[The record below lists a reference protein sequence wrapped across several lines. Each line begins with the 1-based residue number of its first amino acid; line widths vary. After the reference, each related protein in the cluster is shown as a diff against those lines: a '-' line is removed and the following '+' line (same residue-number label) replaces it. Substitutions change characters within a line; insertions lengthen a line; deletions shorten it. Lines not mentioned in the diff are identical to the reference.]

1 MTDMNQFSL
10 LFKAICED
18 ASIRHQLLN
27 QPDEI
32 LKQYSLA
39 LPANIELK
47 SVEDCMHAP
56 NCIHVTVKEAGSL
69 CVRADNAAE
78 C

>member
-1 MTDMNQFSL
+1 MAEMNDFVR

-18 ASIRHQLLN
+18 ASIRQQLLN
-27 QPDEI
+27 QPA
-32 LKQYSLA
+32 KA
-39 LPANIELK
+39 LQAYDLHLPDNIELK

-56 NCIHVTVKEAGSL
+56 NCIHVTVQQAGSL